1 MPFLPEHLERF
12 IREGTAWVSASQTS
26 LGRLGKPLISPIQAF
41 FAPFFPADALS
52 RIRVVLVPHIE
63 NPPFYSVLSAQGIA
77 VPLDFREMAG
87 ITFIDTILVSQ
98 SRADLSEA
106 GSLSLLFHEA
116 VHVVQYQHL
125 GLERFM
131 HEYVIG
137 WAQSGFS
144 YPDIPLERQA
154 YALQDRFRASPSTGF
169 SVLAEVQL
177 AFP

>member
-1 MPFLPEHLERF
+1 
-12 IREGTAWVSASQTS
+12 VSAGQASF
-26 LGRLGKPLISPIQAF
+26 GRLGEPLPSPIRALLS
-41 FAPFFPADALS
+41 PFFPGDALS
-52 RIRVVLVPHIE
+52 RMRIVLVPRIE
-63 NPPFYSVLSAQGIA
+63 NPAFFSTLAGQGIA
-77 VPLDFREMAG
+77 APLDFREMAG
-87 ITFIDTILVSQ
+87 ITFVDTILVSQ
-98 SRADLSEA
+98 EKADLSDA
-106 GSLSLLFHEA
+106 GFVSLLFHEA

-169 SVLAEVQL
+169 SVLAEVQR